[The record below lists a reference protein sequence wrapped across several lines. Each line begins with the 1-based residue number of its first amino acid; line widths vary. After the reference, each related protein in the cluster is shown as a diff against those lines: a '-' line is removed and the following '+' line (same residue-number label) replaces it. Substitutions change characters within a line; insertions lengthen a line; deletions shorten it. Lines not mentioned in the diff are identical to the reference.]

1 MLKRTK
7 KDENNTSFSVGNTV
21 EEKLAS
27 STLRPAVSQD
37 RHKGEEKTITDNRKY
52 EH

>member
-7 KDENNTSFSVGNTV
+7 KDENNTSFPVGDTV
-21 EEKLAS
+21 EEKPAP
-27 STLRPAVSQD
+27 STLRPAVSLD
-37 RHKGEEKTITDNRKY
+37 WYKGEENTIIDNRKY